1 MNAHLG
7 GGRSEAADGRDEF
20 LAPIGG
26 GMNVAL
32 SEIVER
38 FTQRSPVTVMVRR
51 TLEHA
56 LSSQWIDEVFE
67 AQRDKQYTRELL
79 FSSVVDLM
87 GLVALG
93 LRPSLHAAAQSDP
106 DLSVSLAALYDKVN
120 RTEPQV
126 VRALVQGSAERLLPV
141 VRPMKKQEPWA
152 AGYQV
157 RVLDG
162 NHLPASEKRLK
173 ALRDFRGAALPG
185 QSLVVYAP
193 EVGLVVD
200 VVPAE
205 DAHAQER
212 ALMGPVLERVRE
224 GELWLADRNF
234 STSRILRAVHE
245 KGAAFIIRE
254 HGVSPNP
261 TPRGEKQ
268 EKTRGQTGRVF
279 EQAVRVEGEAPLEL
293 RRIEVHLEE
302 PTEDGETV
310 IRLLTNVPEEKLSAL
325 EVAELYRKR
334 WKIEGMFGEL
344 EAVLE
349 SEVRSLGRPRA
360 ALLAFGVAVLA
371 YNVLSVVKSAVEA
384 SHDLE
389 AANLQVSTYYIATEV
404 KFAYGGMMMVV
415 EPEDWREKEAQ
426 SAEQLSETLL
436 ELAKKVR
443 LSTLRKHPRAAKKK
457 VKKGYVPGK
466 VARKHVATARVLKG
480 P

>member
-1 MNAHLG
+1 M
-7 GGRSEAADGRDEF
+7 ADGQDEF

-32 SEIVER
+32 HEIVER

-106 DLSVSLAALYDKVN
+106 DLTVSLAALYDKVN

-245 KGAAFIIRE
+245 KRAAFIIRE

-261 TPRGEKQ
+261 TARGEKQ
-268 EKTRGQTGRVF
+268 EKARGQTGRVF

-389 AANLQVSTYYIATEV
+389 AANMQVSTYYIAAEV

-415 EPEDWREKEAQ
+415 EPEDWREKETQ
-426 SAEQLSETLL
+426 SAAQLSETLL

-443 LSTLRKHPRAAKKK
+443 LSTLRKHPRAPKKK

>member
-1 MNAHLG
+1 M
-7 GGRSEAADGRDEF
+7 D
-20 LAPIGG
+20 
-26 GMNVAL
+26 AL
-32 SEIVER
+32 
-38 FTQRSPVTVMVRR
+38 
-51 TLEHA
+51 
-56 LSSQWIDEVFE
+56 FE
-67 AQRDKQYTRELL
+67 EQRDKQYTRELL
-79 FSSVVDLM
+79 FSTVVDLM

-106 DLSVSLAALYDKVN
+106 DLPVSLAALYDKVN

-126 VRALVQGSAERLLPV
+126 VRALVQGSAEKLLPV
-141 VRPMKKQEPWA
+141 VQPMKKQAPWA

-173 ALRDFRGAALPG
+173 PLREFRGAALPG

-200 VVPAE
+200 VLPAE

-254 HGVSPNP
+254 HGASPNP
-261 TPRGEKQ
+261 TSWGEKR
-268 EKTRGQTGRVF
+268 EVGRGPTGLVF
-279 EQAVRVEGEAPLEL
+279 EQAVRVEGERPLEL
-293 RRIEVHLEE
+293 RRVEVHLDE

-310 IRLLTNVPEEKLSAL
+310 IRILTNVPEERLSAL

-389 AANLQVSTYYIATEV
+389 AAKIQVSTYYIAAEV
-404 KFAYGGMMMVV
+404 KFAYGGMMAMG
-415 EPEDWREKEAQ
+415 EPEEWSEQEAQ
-426 SAEQLSETLL
+426 SAEQLSQSLL
-436 ELAKKVR
+436 ELAKRVR
-443 LSTLRKHPRAAKKK
+443 PSTLRKHPRAAKKK
-457 VKKGYVPGK
+457 VKKGYVSGAE
-466 VARKHVATARVLKG
+466 ARKHVATARVLKG
-480 P
+480 EDVP

>member
-1 MNAHLG
+1 
-7 GGRSEAADGRDEF
+7 
-20 LAPIGG
+20 
-26 GMNVAL
+26 MNVAL
-32 SEIVER
+32 REIVER

-56 LSSQWIDEVFE
+56 LNPHWIDEVFE
-67 AQRDKQYTRELL
+67 TQRDRQYTRELL

-106 DLSVSLAALYDKVN
+106 ELSVSLAALYDKVN

-126 VRALVQGSAERLLPV
+126 VRALVQGSAQRLLPV
-141 VRPMKKQEPWA
+141 VRPMKKQEAWA

-162 NHLPASEKRLK
+162 NHLPASQKRLK
-173 ALRDFRGAALPG
+173 ALRGFRGAALPG

-234 STSRILRAVHE
+234 CTSRILRAVHE
-245 KGAAFIIRE
+245 KRAAFIIRE

-261 TPRGEKQ
+261 TSLGEKQ
-268 EKTRGQTGRVF
+268 EKARGRTGRVF
-279 EQAVRVEGEAPLEL
+279 EQAVLVEGEAPLKL

-389 AANLQVSTYYIATEV
+389 AVDMQVSTYYIATEV
-404 KFAYGGMMMVV
+404 RFAYGGMMMVV
-415 EPEDWREKEAQ
+415 EAEDWKEEAQ
-426 SAEQLSETLL
+426 SAAQLSETLL

>member
-1 MNAHLG
+1 
-7 GGRSEAADGRDEF
+7 
-20 LAPIGG
+20 
-26 GMNVAL
+26 
-32 SEIVER
+32 
-38 FTQRSPVTVMVRR
+38 MVRQ
-51 TLEHA
+51 A
-56 LSSQWIDEVFE
+56 LQYALDSQWVDTLFE
-67 AQRDKQYTRELL
+67 EQRDKQYTRELL
-79 FSSVVDLM
+79 FSTVVDLM
-87 GLVALG
+87 GLVAVG
-93 LRPSLHAAAQSDP
+93 LRPSLHAAAQADENLP
-106 DLSVSLAALYDKVN
+106 VSLAALYDKVN
-120 RTEPQV
+120 RTEPHV
-126 VRALVQGSAERLLPV
+126 VRALVQGSAERLMPV
-141 VRPMKKQEPWA
+141 VEPMKKKEEWA

-173 ALRDFRGAALPG
+173 PLREFRGAALPG

-193 EVGLVVD
+193 EMGLVVD
-200 VVPAE
+200 VLPAE

-245 KGAAFIIRE
+245 KQAAFIIRE
-254 HGVSPNP
+254 HGASPSP
-261 TPRGEKQ
+261 TELGEKREVGRGE
-268 EKTRGQTGRVF
+268 TGRVF
-279 EQAVRVEGEAPLEL
+279 EQAVRVEGEKPLEL

-310 IRLLTNVPEEKLSAL
+310 IRLLTNVPEEKLSAV

-349 SEVRSLGRPRA
+349 SEVRSLGRPKA

-371 YNVLSVVKSAVEA
+371 YNALSVVKSAVEA

-389 AANLQVSTYYIATEV
+389 AAKIQISTYYIAAEV
-404 KFAYGGMMMVV
+404 KFAYGGMMLMV
-415 EPEDWREKEAQ
+415 EPEDWSGQEAQ
-426 SAEQLSETLL
+426 SAEQLSATLL

-443 LSTLRKHPRAAKKK
+443 VATLRKHPRAAKKK
-457 VKKGYVPGK
+457 VKKGYVPGE

-480 P
+480 EKLS

>member
-1 MNAHLG
+1 
-7 GGRSEAADGRDEF
+7 
-20 LAPIGG
+20 
-26 GMNVAL
+26 MNVAL

-106 DLSVSLAALYDKVN
+106 ELSVSLAALYDKVN

-126 VRALVQGSAERLLPV
+126 VRALVQGSAQRLLPV

-234 STSRILRAVHE
+234 CTSRILRAVHE
-245 KGAAFIIRE
+245 KAAAFIIRE

-261 TPRGEKQ
+261 TAQGEKR

-279 EQAVRVEGEAPLEL
+279 EQAVRVEGEEPLEL

-389 AANLQVSTYYIATEV
+389 AAHMQVSTYYIAAEV

-415 EPEDWREKEAQ
+415 EPEYWREKEIQ
-426 SAEQLSETLL
+426 SSEQLSETLL